1 MNAITRLVQLEEE
14 LATDLR
20 EAQRLVE
27 LGRDDAIAKLDEEHF
42 RLGELRATASHEIE
56 RYAHDA
62 EEDLKMVR
70 ARLGELHLLLSK
82 EELRNLQ
89 ILDHFRDRVVEAM
102 EFAEGDMEALKQR
115 GDAWSAKQSGISEA
129 WDQLSRRLSLVRMH
143 LVQEVETVS
152 REFGAERR
160 DLLQRKPATRVET
173 SNFPWTLGQLE
184 LPRAD
189 VGDRHRVECEGG
201 AE

>member
-1 MNAITRLVQLEEE
+1 MNAITHLVQLEEE
-14 LATDLR
+14 LAADIN
-20 EAQRLVE
+20 EAQRLVG
-27 LGRDDAIAKLDEEHF
+27 LGRADALAKLDEDQF
-42 RLGELRATASHEIE
+42 QLGELGVSAGREIE

-62 EEDLKMVR
+62 EEDLRMVR
-70 ARLGELHLLLSK
+70 ARLGELHLLLTK

-115 GDAWSAKQSGISEA
+115 GDAWSAKQSAISEA
-129 WDQLSRRLSLVRMH
+129 WNQLSRRLSLVRMH

-160 DLLQRKPATRVET
+160 ELLQEKLGRRFEMP
-173 SNFPWTLGQLE
+173 NFSEVQE
-184 LPRAD
+184 RFDLPQAD
-189 VGDRHRVECEGG
+189 VGDRGCEGRDSG
-201 AE
+201 LD